1 MGRHSSE
8 QRASFYRSVLAWG
21 LPWLVIAAIVGVA
34 VWFAVGAL
42 SGSEV
47 TPSTGPQQGGSQDP
61 SVTPESPT
69 PSVTETPDDSATK
82 APKSPSPDGDGDLI
96 TADVSVQ
103 VLNGTG
109 GVAGA
114 AESMA
119 TRLRRRGY
127 EIAAVGDGLTVDRTV
142 VFWSGSE
149 DERAALALA
158 RNFGW
163 SAGPAPSNLSDV
175 VDIHVIVGPDEASG

>member
-8 QRASFYRSVLAWG
+8 QRAAFYRSVLTWAV
-21 LPWLVIAAIVGVA
+21 PWFVIAAIVGVA

-47 TPSTGPQQGGSQDP
+47 SPSSPPAQGPRESSAAEP
-61 SVTPESPT
+61 SPT
-69 PSVTETPDDSATK
+69 PSDAETPDDDKSTPAE
-82 APKSPSPDGDGDLI
+82 SPSPDQREDLI

-109 GVAGA
+109 GTAGA

-119 TRLRRRGY
+119 TRLRRRGF
-127 EIAAVGDGLTVDRTV
+127 EIAAVGDALTVDRTV
-142 VFWSGSE
+142 VFWSGPE
-149 DERAALALA
+149 DERAARTLA
-158 RNFGW
+158 RTFGW
-163 SAGPAPSNLSDV
+163 TAGPAPSNLSDV
-175 VDIHVIVGPDEASG
+175 VDVHVIVGPDEAAR

>member
-1 MGRHSSE
+1 
-8 QRASFYRSVLAWG
+8 
-21 LPWLVIAAIVGVA
+21 LVIATIVGVA

-47 TPSTGPQQGGSQDP
+47 TPSNPPAQGGSGDTA
-61 SVTPESPT
+61 VTPESPT
-69 PSVTETPDDSATK
+69 PSVTPTPDDTK
-82 APKSPSPDGDGDLI
+82 TKPPKSPSPEGDGDLI

-114 AESMA
+114 AESLA
-119 TRLRRRGY
+119 TRLRGRGY

-142 VFWSGSE
+142 VFWSGPE
-149 DERAALALA
+149 DERAARSLA

-163 SAGPAPSNLSDV
+163 TAGPAPSNLSDV

>member
-8 QRASFYRSVLAWG
+8 QRAAFYRSVLGWAV
-21 LPWLVIAAIVGVA
+21 PWIVIAGIVGVA

-47 TPSTGPQQGGSQDP
+47 SPSSPPAQGPEESSAAQPSSTPTD
-61 SVTPESPT
+61 
-69 PSVTETPDDSATK
+69 TETPDDDKSTPAE
-82 APKSPSPDGDGDLI
+82 SPSPDQQEDLI

-109 GVAGA
+109 GTAGA

-119 TRLRRRGY
+119 ARLRGRGY
-127 EIAAVGDGLTVDRTV
+127 EIAALGDALIVDRTV
-142 VFWSGSE
+142 VYWSEPE
-149 DERAALALA
+149 DERAARVLA
-158 RNFGW
+158 RRFGW
-163 SAGPAPSNLSDV
+163 TAGPAPPNLSDV
-175 VDIHVIVGPDEASG
+175 VDVHVIVGPDEAG